1 MFSHHVFISY
11 AHIDNL
17 PLSAEQEGW
26 ISRFHQTFSV
36 FLSQRLGGRA
46 RIWRDQKLQGNDI
59 FGDEIVDA
67 FRDAILLV
75 SVFSP
80 RYLRSEWCRREVSE
94 FCAHAEAKTGL
105 VIDNK
110 ARVFKIVKT
119 PVQLSRSDSALP
131 AVVRDSLGYDFY
143 VQDDQGPIELDP
155 NFGETFKQDYLRK
168 VCIVANN
175 AARLIEEIEARHEAA
190 SPVAAPPPP
199 GAAAHP
205 VASSKRASTSA
216 PNRPAQAER
225 QLPEAAAQ
233 RQPDPGQKHGD
244 RGGDSGPEQPKPGDK
259 RGRARRAPAAPA
271 RRTVVFLAA
280 ASFDQRDQRE
290 LIEADLRSHGYRV
303 LPEERLPTED
313 EAEHR
318 SAVLPLLEQ
327 AQCCVHLLG
336 SSYGA
341 VPDGP
346 SQQSLVELH
355 NGLAAERSRQ
365 QPLKRLIWLPAGLR
379 SEQPNQQ
386 RFLDD
391 LRQKAELQAGADLL
405 DGSLEDLRT
414 LLHST
419 LDGLENPRPQIT
431 APPPS
436 PTPAAPT
443 TAMVYLICVQQD
455 RKPSL
460 PLRKWLKGEG
470 LEVSLPAFDGD
481 AAAVRE
487 AHEALLR
494 DCSAALIFYGAG
506 DEAWYRSVKV
516 DLRRAPVYRDGL
528 PLPPPITLLAGPD
541 HDDKQD
547 MVDMEEANLIDGRG
561 DFNAEL
567 LRPLLRQLIPDGA
580 LP

>member
-36 FLSQRLGGRA
+36 FLSQRLGGKA

-59 FGDEIVDA
+59 FSNEIVAA
-67 FRDAILLV
+67 FRDTALLI
-75 SVFSP
+75 SIFSP
-80 RYLRSEWCRREVSE
+80 RYVRSEWCRREVAE
-94 FCAHAEAKTGL
+94 FCAHAESGTGL

-119 PVQLSRSDSALP
+119 PVQLSRSDSTLP

-155 NFGETFKQDYLRK
+155 DFGETFKQDYLRK
-168 VCIVANN
+168 ICIVANH
-175 AARLIEEIEARHEAA
+175 AARLIEELEARHEA
-190 SPVAAPPPP
+190 PP
-199 GAAAHP
+199 
-205 VASSKRASTSA
+205 
-216 PNRPAQAER
+216 
-225 QLPEAAAQ
+225 
-233 RQPDPGQKHGD
+233 
-244 RGGDSGPEQPKPGDK
+244 
-259 RGRARRAPAAPA
+259 PA

-280 ASFDQRDQRE
+280 VSFDQRDQRE
-290 LIEADLRSHGYRV
+290 LLEADLRSHGYRV
-303 LPEERLPTED
+303 LPEARLPAED

-318 SAVLPLLEQ
+318 HAVLPLLEQ
-327 AQCCVHLLG
+327 AHCSVHLMG

-355 NGLAAERSRQ
+355 NSLAAERSRQ
-365 QPLKRLIWLPAGLR
+365 HPLKRLIWLPAGLR
-379 SEQPNQQ
+379 SEQPNQR
-386 RFLDD
+386 RFLND
-391 LRQKAELQAGADLL
+391 LRRNAELQAGADLL

-414 LLHST
+414 LLHAT
-419 LDGLENPRPQIT
+419 LDGLENPRPPLAA
-431 APPPS
+431 APRS
-436 PTPAAPT
+436 PTAATAT

-460 PLRKWLKGEG
+460 PLRKWLKGES

-481 AAAVRE
+481 ATAVRE

-494 DCSAALIFYGAG
+494 DCTAALIFYGAG
-506 DEAWYRSVKV
+506 DEAWYRSVMV
-516 DLRRAPVYRDGL
+516 DLRRAPVYRDGR
-528 PLPPPITLLAGPD
+528 PLPPPITVLATPD
-541 HDDKQD
+541 TDDKQD
-547 MVDMEEANLIDGRG
+547 MVDMEEANLIDGREG
-561 DFNAEL
+561 FNAEL
-567 LRPLLRQLIPDGA
+567 LRPLLHQLLPDGA
-580 LP
+580 AP